1 MPNWKKVITSGST
14 AILNEI
20 TSSGGITGD
29 LKLQQELETNQTVG
43 GVSSG
48 TTFDQGSSVET
59 LLRSILITFLRSSIS
74 NVRLK
79 NNGSDQSI
87 SVREVNDSIPTDQFR
102 ITATAN
108 SPNGLLPINL
118 TLTGSGATTGNFEKD
133 FTSTTLSSGTNDI
146 TISPDETLNIS
157 NIASANSARLLV

>member
-79 NNGSDQSI
+79 NNGSDQST

-108 SPNGLLPINL
+108 SPTEVTFCL
-118 TLTGSGATTGNFEKD
+118 
-133 FTSTTLSSGTNDI
+133 
-146 TISPDETLNIS
+146 
-157 NIASANSARLLV
+157 RV